1 MADPVQLSVIEA
13 QKENIIALPG
23 GRSARALAQS
33 ILAAEDTET
42 QNLEHAAA
50 REAFENEL
58 KTADELDDP
67 LDPFLR
73 YVRWIQETYTAGGG
87 RLLEK
92 TLYRATHKFEDSAE
106 FKNDARYLKLWMTWI
121 QQFSDAPRESF
132 AFLARKGIGAGLAL
146 YYEEFA
152 GFLESQNRR
161 AQAEEIYEMGIQR
174 NARPVERLRRKYD
187 EFAARLAA
195 NPPDANEPSSPAVPM
210 VRAALGERRSETE
223 ARDPQAPAQ
232 GFGAE
237 GQAPQKKKNK
247 MMIFSDA
254 PGTAAPALPE
264 QSERDGGWD
273 SIATLA
279 ERRKENV
286 EAPRPWAGEILK
298 QEGAPAPKKGKLQIF
313 RDPAAFQSQSHPQ
326 EPSLSQ
332 SGKPRRRESV
342 FAALELVYMHGEGRD
357 ECDFDELRARSRGLL
372 DIDWVEMRREDERRN
387 LRQKQLDR
395 DRAKAQQEDDMMMDM
410 LGSRHA
416 VIEKEPEEVP
426 DENAKFVT
434 KSTTVTLALSSSPKG
449 KPKKKRRSMA
459 MQLSTEPTMTMHT
472 RAANDE
478 IYSIF
483 SQPFVAQDDFSSQ
496 GKKQES
502 SDEEEEEEDGEQN
515 DTMYSQGGQDPND
528 ERTDMLRGAFGENE
542 DTGFTAIDVDTL
554 RQRAQEEG
562 VPIEQLDQMHLDN
575 EGGSH
580 GDLMDEE
587 PHTIYNHRGSRQLPF
602 MTPIVEQT
610 ESLPPSTV
618 RAGRGRRKSTTTPC
632 KPGRMGRD
640 DAPLDLS
647 SPFQDENNNVLP
659 RNNGKIAVLPDKE
672 NIPEILSEKHKRSK
686 PTETSLISFEDLEPR
701 ENAKEVKKLVTS
713 NALQPKKQ
721 VAPGPSSKSSSGST
735 IDDAQC
741 NPMDPALRDIIIS
754 KLSEPLTSFR
764 GFYDNSTQPSKRS
777 DGIRKYI
784 RAITATGKDAPKV
797 IPSQPVIGL
806 ENGEISYTIR
816 KEIGKGAFA
825 PVYLA
830 ENNMAGMY
838 DDEDGE
844 EETAGE
850 TATVGISK
858 RCELEAI
865 KMETPISTWEFYITR
880 LAHQRLVDHRATQ
893 SLVNAHEFHLFK
905 DEAFLVIDYFAQGTL
920 LDLVNATASPN
931 TSFHTQS
938 GTMEEILVMFF
949 AVELLRTVEALHSRG
964 LLHGDLK
971 ADNCLLRLQP
981 VGANGNNPN
990 EKDSEWS
997 SLYDPEGEN
1006 GWNKKGLVLI
1016 DFGRGIDMHNF
1027 RKDVGFLADWKT
1039 DKQDCPEMREMRP
1052 WTYQI
1057 DYYGVAAVVHSMLF
1071 GKYIETTTV
1080 SGDNAPGRPKRYKIV
1095 SGMKRYWQGE
1105 IWLEMFDLLLNPG
1118 MFVEGEEGGVMPV
1131 TKGVRA
1137 VRQKME
1143 EWIVANCERGLGLKG
1158 WLRKVEDGVKRRR

>member
-13 QKENIIALPG
+13 QKENIISLPG

-67 LDPFLR
+67 LDPYLR

-87 RLLEK
+87 RLLER
-92 TLYRATHKFEDSAE
+92 TLYRATHKFEDSPE
-106 FKNDARYLKLWMTWI
+106 LKNDARYLKLWMTWI

-187 EFAARLAA
+187 EFVARLAA
-195 NPPDANEPSSPAVPM
+195 NPPDANEPSSPAVPI

-232 GFGAE
+232 TFGAE

-254 PGTAAPALPE
+254 PGAAAPALPE
-264 QSERDGGWD
+264 QSDRDGGWD

-313 RDPAAFQSQSHPQ
+313 RDPAAFQSQSHHQ

-342 FAALELVYMHGEGRD
+342 FAALELVYMHGEGHD

-372 DIDWVEMRREDERRN
+372 NIDWGEMRREDERRRQ
-387 LRQKQLDR
+387 RQKQLDR
-395 DRAKAQQEDDMMMDM
+395 DRAKAQQEDEMMMDM

-416 VIEKEPEEVP
+416 VVEKEPEEIP
-426 DENAKFVT
+426 DENAQFVT
-434 KSTTVTLALSSSPKG
+434 KSTTVTLALSSSPKA
-449 KPKKKRRSMA
+449 KPRKKRRSMGV
-459 MQLSTEPTMTMHT
+459 QLSTEPTMTMHT

-483 SQPFVAQDDFSSQ
+483 NQPFVAQDDFASQ
-496 GKKQES
+496 GKKQDS
-502 SDEEEEEEDGEQN
+502 SDEEDEEDDGERT
-515 DTMYSQGGQDPND
+515 DTMYSRGGRADND
-528 ERTDMLRGAFGENE
+528 ERTDMLRGAFGEDE

-562 VPIEQLDQMHLDN
+562 VPVEELERMHLEN
-575 EGGSH
+575 QGAVPEEY
-580 GDLMDEE
+580 MDEE

-610 ESLPPSTV
+610 ESLPPSTL
-618 RAGRGRRKSTTTPC
+618 RGARGRRKSTTTPC

-640 DAPLDLS
+640 DALIDLS
-647 SPFQDENNNVLP
+647 SPFQDENDRSLP
-659 RNNGKIAVLPDKE
+659 GNNGKIAVLPDKE
-672 NIPEILSEKHKRSK
+672 NIPEVPSEKHQRSK

-701 ENAKEVKKLVTS
+701 EKAKEAKKPAPS

-721 VAPGPSSKSSSGST
+721 STPSASTKSSSGAT

-741 NPMDPALRDIIIS
+741 NPMDPALRDVIIS
-754 KLSEPLTSFR
+754 KLSEPLTSFK
-764 GFYDNSTQPSKRS
+764 GFYDNSSQPSKRT

-784 RAITATGKDAPKV
+784 RAVTATGKDAPKV

-850 TATVGISK
+850 TATIGISK

-865 KMETPISTWEFYITR
+865 KMETPISTWEFYVTR
-880 LAHQRLVDHRATQ
+880 LAHQRLGNHRATQ

-931 TSFHTQS
+931 HTLHTQS
-938 GTMEEILVMFF
+938 GAMEEILVMFF
-949 AVELLRTVEALHSRG
+949 TVELLRTVEALHSRG

-981 VGANGNNPN
+981 VGANGDNPN

-997 SLYDPEGEN
+997 SAYDPEGGS

-1016 DFGRGIDMHNF
+1016 DFGRGVDMHNF

-1105 IWLEMFDLLLNPG
+1105 IWNEMFDLLLNPG
-1118 MFVEGEEGGVMPV
+1118 MFLEGEEGGAMPV

-1137 VRQKME
+1137 VREKME
-1143 EWIVANCERGLGLKG
+1143 GWIVANCERGVGLKG